1 MTDETTEVA
10 EDLPVEEQLRLA
22 REEIVALTAARD
34 FERDQ
39 ALRAIAEAQ
48 NTRARLEREK
58 ADAVAY
64 AATAFAR
71 DMLVV
76 ADNLERALAAMP
88 PDPDAALKPL
98 VAGLEAVQREML
110 QVFERH
116 GIRRV
121 AAVGLPLDPMQH
133 QAMVEV
139 DSEAA
144 PGTVVAELQSGWM
157 LKDRLLRPALVSVAR
172 ASPAAEP
179 A

>member
-1 MTDETTEVA
+1 MTEDTTDVTE
-10 EDLPVEEQLRLA
+10 ELPLEEQLRLA

-48 NTRARLEREK
+48 NTRTRLEREK
-58 ADAVAY
+58 AEAVAY
-64 AATAFAR
+64 AATGFAR

-76 ADNLERALAAMP
+76 ADNLERALASLPQA
-88 PDPDAALKPL
+88 PDDMLKPL
-98 VAGLEAVQREML
+98 VQGLEAVQREML

-121 AAVGLPLDPMQH
+121 EAVGLPLDPMQH

-139 DSEAA
+139 ESEAA
-144 PGTVVAELQSGWM
+144 PGTVVAELQAGWL

-172 ASPAAEP
+172 AS
-179 A
+179 

>member
-1 MTDETTEVA
+1 MNDETMETDEHP
-10 EDLPVEEQLRLA
+10 LEEELRLA

-39 ALRAIAEAQ
+39 ALRAVAEAQ

-58 ADAVAY
+58 SDAIAY
-64 AATAFAR
+64 AAAGFAR

-76 ADNLERALAAMP
+76 ADNLERALAALP
-88 PDPDAALKPL
+88 KDSDAALKPL

-116 GIRRV
+116 GITRV
-121 AAVGLPLDPMQH
+121 EALGLPLDPMNH

-139 DSEAA
+139 ESEAE
-144 PGTVVAELQSGWM
+144 PGTVVAELQAGYRM
-157 LKDRLLRPALVSVAR
+157 KERLLRPALVSVAR
-172 ASPAAEP
+172 KREEAA
-179 A
+179 